1 MYIVCVSGVKQ
12 IDIFSG
18 SRIIDRH
25 IVEDAVE
32 TLFTIYDPHNTKRLS
47 INEMY
52 KILKVEESIFSNVRI
67 IVYKGY
73 SLIMIE
79 KYCRI
84 ADEFSTIISL
94 C

>member
-1 MYIVCVSGVKQ
+1 MYIVYVSGVKQ
-12 IDIFSG
+12 IFSG

-32 TLFTIYDPHNTKRLS
+32 ALFTIYDPDNTKRLS

-67 IVYKGY
+67 IVYNL
-73 SLIMIE
+73 SP
-79 KYCRI
+79 
-84 ADEFSTIISL
+84 TINLRNSP
-94 C
+94 